1 MSPLTYTALVLLGS
15 TMICFQGCSG
25 DARLGEDCHTEDE
38 DSEPLTCSGNGNNCV
53 KNDGTVCMKSDTDGC
68 KCSAG
73 EPLGKDC
80 HSSDPATE
88 SLACS
93 GNGNKCV
100 KDGTA
105 CMKSD
110 TSGCTCRTDCPTLP
124 KDQCVVNKR
133 CNWKPKN
140 TRRGLIATCGSPE
153 TMLCSNFQ
161 SEEVCKRNT
170 GCSWI
175 EQNTRRQLGGGNRS
189 KKCASSPRNCRD
201 KEKKH
206 LCENAKCKWNGQDCA
221 ECFNDD
227 DCAKNEFC
235 DKLYCVPKPAKKD
248 GTPTASVPPDNTAD
262 AVPSYKSVLNF
273 LRQENMHTPTYTNLG
288 TGTCAVEDS
297 AKEGGKKTTSE
308 YGLIA
313 GSCQDK
319 CNNEQ
324 ECNGFSDSSKR
335 NCVLYLVQRIH
346 IKLQPVPN
354 SSLRCMVKD
363 YAPAFLLSDEVASL
377 ENLITTKASDQL
389 LSIWEYSENE
399 EPPEQ
404 PNSHKNIWMYTTS
417 AESNGSNEIRQLRFS
432 EYERYQNAHLSG
444 RNKQWVTYTYQDSTR
459 QHHNLN
465 IFYVSIPPTTE
476 EEMNSL
482 PVANRHG
489 SIHSETLRHLHYLHL
504 KHSDELPFNNAKPLI
519 GVHVGGG
526 STPCNKCFS
535 TRIPLFY
542 QTLYVDFNAFQI
554 SYDYTNIYEDINHL
568 PNMFT
573 AKVVLFIVHIRN
585 ILLSD
590 NNKIIGFFAQIRLRF
605 SANGVEDI
613 QKCITD
619 KQKHPVIFDQ
629 LVEDSFKADDTKGIQ
644 IGTESI
650 EKLRKFFSDNS
661 VKFNEL
667 LKAPVIRDEDNVF
680 IESDATQKHL
690 VNLYCWSL
698 MITQSF
704 SQIILHTDD
713 TLKKIVQYSMD
724 VTVKRALEIG
734 QSYGNLVKK

>member
-262 AVPSYKSVLNF
+262 AA
-273 LRQENMHTPTYTNLG
+273 PTYTKLG
-288 TGTCAVEDS
+288 RGTCAVEDS
-297 AKEGGKKTTSE
+297 AKEGRQETTKDYGPRQGPFCKNNCNLEKK
-308 YGLIA
+308 
-313 GSCQDK
+313 
-319 CNNEQ
+319 
-324 ECNGFSDSSKR
+324 CNGFSDGG
-335 NCVLYLVQRIH
+335 NCVLYLVQRTH
-346 IKLQPVPN
+346 IKLNPDSKGNQ
-354 SSLRCMVKD
+354 RCMVKN
-363 YAPAFLLSDEVASL
+363 YEPALSEEVNSL

-389 LSIWEYSENE
+389 LSIWNYSENE
-399 EPPEQ
+399 EPPKRE
-404 PNSHKNIWMYTTS
+404 SHKNIWMYTTS
-417 AESNGSNEIRQLRFS
+417 AESKESNQLREQRFS